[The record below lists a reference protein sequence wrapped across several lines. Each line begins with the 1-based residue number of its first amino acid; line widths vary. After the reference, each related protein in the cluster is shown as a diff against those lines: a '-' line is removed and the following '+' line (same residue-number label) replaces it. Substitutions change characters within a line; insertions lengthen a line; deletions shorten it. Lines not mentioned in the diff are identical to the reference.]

1 VPKGPQEQ
9 RVLTPEGLQTT
20 AQRRFLKQKFLEWVR
35 KGYAA
40 MSKRIGKSLVV
51 NGVTLVTEAS
61 WNAELDAKHERLV
74 EWLKDQGLAGVLI
87 RRNENVAWVTG
98 GAVELRVL
106 TPAETGVASLLV
118 TATGKRYYITTEN
131 EAPRLHDE
139 EFGAL
144 DFEPVLFPWWAD
156 DTVAAATKLA
166 GGPLGSD
173 MPGAGLTPV
182 NLYPLRAALCESEIA
197 RYRWLGAETAAA
209 TVEALHEV
217 EPGLSEFDM
226 EAITAAGLLRR
237 GILPSVALYAVDER
251 IFSYKHAVPRG
262 RRLKQYGMLNLCS
275 RKWGLAISITRFIHF
290 GALPQELAERF
301 NSAAHVNAALL
312 NASRA
317 GTTSSELFKVAQAAY
332 SAEGFPGEERFHHQ
346 GGPTGY
352 GEREWVATPQGT
364 EVVVDN
370 QAFAWNPSIRGGKV
384 EDTVILH
391 DGVIENL
398 TSTPELPV
406 LAEAAVEGSSY
417 AAAGVLVK

>member
-1 VPKGPQEQ
+1 
-9 RVLTPEGLQTT
+9 
-20 AQRRFLKQKFLEWVR
+20 
-35 KGYAA
+35 

-51 NGVTLVTEAS
+51 CGATLVTESA

-74 EWLKDQGLAGVLI
+74 EWLKAQGLAGVLI
-87 RRNENVAWVTG
+87 RRNENAAWITG

-118 TATGKRYYITTEN
+118 TTAGKRHYFTAEN

-156 DTVAAATKLA
+156 DTAAAAAQLA

-173 MPGAGLTPV
+173 TPGVGTLA
-182 NLYPLRAALCESEIA
+182 NLAPLRAAPSESEIA

-209 TVEALHEV
+209 TIEALHEV
-217 EPGLSEFDM
+217 EPGLSEYDL
-226 EAITAAGLLRR
+226 EAITASGLLRR

-251 IFSYKHAVPRG
+251 IFNYKHAVPRG
-262 RRLKQYGMLNLCS
+262 KRLKQYGMLNLCA

-290 GALPQELAERF
+290 GPLPDELASRF
-301 NSAAHVNAALL
+301 NAAAHVNAALL
-312 NASRA
+312 NATRA
-317 GTTSSELFKVAQAAY
+317 GATSAELFKVAQSAY
-332 SAEGFPGEERFHHQ
+332 AVQGFEGEERFHHQ
-346 GGPTGY
+346 GGATGY
-352 GEREWVATPQGT
+352 GEREWVATPAGT
-364 EVVVDN
+364 EAVADN
-370 QAFAWNPSIRGGKV
+370 QAYAWNPSIRGGKV
-384 EDTVILH
+384 EDTVILR

-398 TSTPELPV
+398 TATPELPV
-406 LAEAAVEGSSY
+406 LSDAIVDGSTY

>member
-1 VPKGPQEQ
+1 M
-9 RVLTPEGLQTT
+9 
-20 AQRRFLKQKFLEWVR
+20 
-35 KGYAA
+35 
-40 MSKRIGKSLVV
+40 MSKRIGKSLVA
-51 NGVTLVTEAS
+51 NGATVVAEAV

-74 EWLKDQGLAGVLI
+74 EWLKGQGLAGVLI
-87 RRNENVAWVTG
+87 RQNENVAWVTG

-106 TPAETGVASLLV
+106 TPGETGVASLLI
-118 TATGKRYYITTEN
+118 TAQGRRYYFTTEN
-131 EAPRLHDE
+131 EAPRLRDE

-156 DTVAAATKLA
+156 DTSAAAARLA

-173 MPGAGLTPV
+173 TPGVGCTPV
-182 NLYPLRAALCESEIA
+182 NLYPLRAALSESEIA

-217 EPGLSEFDM
+217 EPGLSEYDL
-226 EAITAAGLLRR
+226 EAITSAGLLRR

-251 IFSYKHAVPRG
+251 IINYKHAVPRG
-262 RRLKQYGMLNLCS
+262 RRLKQYGMLNLCA

-290 GALPQELAERF
+290 GALPSELAARF
-301 NSAAHVNAALL
+301 NSAARVNAALL
-312 NASRA
+312 NASRVGA
-317 GTTSSELFKVAQAAY
+317 TSAEIFKVAQAAY
-332 SAEGFPGEERFHHQ
+332 AAEGFPGEERFHHQ
-346 GGPTGY
+346 GGATGY

-364 EVVVDN
+364 AVVVNN

-384 EDTVILH
+384 EDTVILR

-398 TSTPELPV
+398 TSTPELPL
-406 LAEAAVEGSSY
+406 LADAIVEGSAY